1 VRLNVVTYNVRGFRD
16 GPDRVGEI
24 VERLAPDVLL
34 LQETGPRRTLRR
46 FAAGLGMDVAAD
58 PWSPLRRRVKDA
70 VLVRSPWRIVEH
82 RQRRFADA
90 ARFYPRGALIAQVGR
105 AGRRVWAV
113 SIHLGLAPTERNAH
127 VHELTDLCAGL
138 AGGPV
143 VIGGDLNATP
153 DERAVR
159 WLADRYW
166 DAWATMA
173 AGGPSTGDRLRRAGE
188 GAARTGTA
196 PANAG
201 GETFPARD
209 PTARIDYLFASAGLR
224 VVSARVPVRAEEASD
239 HLPVAAEL
247 EVED

>member
-1 VRLNVVTYNVRGFRD
+1 VRLTVVTYNVRGFRD
-16 GPDRVGEI
+16 GIDRVAEV
-24 VERLAPDVLL
+24 VERLTPDVLL
-34 LQETGPRRTLRR
+34 LQETGSRRAFRR
-46 FAAGLGMDVAAD
+46 FAADLGFEAAGD

-82 RQRRFADA
+82 RQHRFAA
-90 ARFYPRGALIAQVGR
+90 SARFYPRGALIAQVGR

-127 VHELTDLCAGL
+127 VHELTDLVAGL

-153 DERAVR
+153 NERAVR

-166 DAWATMA
+166 DAWATVAVANGEQA
-173 AGGPSTGDRLRRAGE
+173 AGMS
-188 GAARTGTA
+188 GA
-196 PANAG
+196 
-201 GETFPARD
+201 TFPAIE
-209 PTARIDYLFASAGLR
+209 PTARIDFLFASAGLR
-224 VVSARVPVRAEEASD
+224 VLSCRVPVGAEGASD
-239 HLPVAAEL
+239 HLPIVAEL

>member
-1 VRLNVVTYNVRGFRD
+1 MVTFNVRGFRD
-16 GPDRVGEI
+16 GIDRVTEV

-34 LQETGPRRTLRR
+34 LQETGSRRVLRR
-46 FAAGLGMDVAAD
+46 FAAGLGLEVAGD

-70 VLVRSPWRIVEH
+70 VLTRPPWRIVQH
-82 RQRRFADA
+82 RQHRFAGS

-105 AGRRVWAV
+105 AGRRVWAI

-127 VHELTDLCAGL
+127 VHELTDLSAGL

-153 DERAVR
+153 DQRAVR

-166 DAWATMA
+166 DAWATMSA
-173 AGGPSTGDRLRRAGE
+173 AGGRDD
-188 GAARTGTA
+188 
-196 PANAG
+196 AG
-201 GETFPARD
+201 GAVGGATFPARD
-209 PTARIDYLFASAGLR
+209 PTARIDFLFASAGLR
-224 VVSARVPVRAEEASD
+224 VISARVAARAEEASD
-239 HLPVAAEL
+239 HLPVVAEL

>member
-1 VRLNVVTYNVRGFRD
+1 MRLTVVTYNVRGFRD
-16 GPDRVGEI
+16 GPDRVAEI

-34 LQETGPRRTLRR
+34 LQETGRRRTLRR
-46 FAAGLGMDVAAD
+46 FASGLGMDVAAD
-58 PWSPLRRRVKDA
+58 SWSPLRRRVKDA
-70 VLVRSPWRIVEH
+70 VLVRPPWRLVEH
-82 RQRRFADA
+82 RQHRFADA

-113 SIHLGLAPTERNAH
+113 SIHLGLTPTERNAH

-159 WLADRYW
+159 WLSDRYW

-173 AGGPSTGDRLRRAGE
+173 GG
-188 GAARTGTA
+188 
-196 PANAG
+196 G
-201 GETFPARD
+201 GETFPSRD
-209 PTARIDYLFASAGLR
+209 PTARIDYLFAAAGLR
-224 VVSARVPVRAEEASD
+224 VVSARVPVRAAEASD
-239 HLPVAAEL
+239 HLPLGAEL

>member
-1 VRLNVVTYNVRGFRD
+1 VRLTVVTYNVRGFRD
-16 GPDRVGEI
+16 GSDRVGEI

-58 PWSPLRRRVKDA
+58 PRSPLRRRVKDA

-173 AGGPSTGDRLRRAGE
+173 TGGE
-188 GAARTGTA
+188 GQLG
-196 PANAG
+196 AG

-239 HLPVAAEL
+239 HLPLAVEL

>member
-1 VRLNVVTYNVRGFRD
+1 MTYNVRGFRD
-16 GPDRVGEI
+16 GGDPVAEV
-24 VERLAPDVLL
+24 VERLAPDILL
-34 LQETGPRRTLRR
+34 LQESGSRRALRR
-46 FAAGLGMDVAAD
+46 FAADVGMQVAAD

-70 VLVRSPWRIVEH
+70 VLTRPPWRIVEE
-82 RQRRFADA
+82 RQHRFARS
-90 ARFYPRGALIAQVGR
+90 ARFYPRGALVAQVGR

-159 WLADRYW
+159 WLSDRYW
-166 DAWATMA
+166 DAWAA
-173 AGGPSTGDRLRRAGE
+173 LSDGAGGA
-188 GAARTGTA
+188 
-196 PANAG
+196 
-201 GETFPARD
+201 TFPARE
-209 PTARIDYLFASAGLR
+209 PTARIDFLFASAGLR
-224 VVSARVPVRAEEASD
+224 VASARVPGRAEEASD
-239 HLPVAAEL
+239 HLPVVAEL

>member
-1 VRLNVVTYNVRGFRD
+1 MRLTVVTYNVRGFRD

-34 LQETGPRRTLRR
+34 LQETGARRTLRR
-46 FAAGLGMDVAAD
+46 FAAGLGMDVASD

-70 VLVRSPWRIVEH
+70 VLVRPPWRIVEH

-159 WLADRYW
+159 WIADRYW

-173 AGGPSTGDRLRRAGE
+173 AGRE
-188 GAARTGTA
+188 GAATA
-196 PANAG
+196 AGGPAGSGGERPASAG

-209 PTARIDYLFASAGLR
+209 PTARIDYLFASAGLH

-239 HLPVAAEL
+239 HLPLAAEL